1 MLFLQMTGV
10 SNYFERE
17 VKRRAFVVQRWDF
30 REAEK
35 REIEAETKR
44 KAGVSRILVLLTSGN
59 KIRLARTQYL
69 FWGYGN
75 LMVECQTWKTY
86 FCHLVSRLMRKPTI
100 CIGENKDADQ
110 LRGNREADQRLC
122 FRYWDST
129 IRLLLKSK
137 ISSFQHFFVAVQAS
151 FCRTRSETTL
161 LVFP

>member
-59 KIRLARTQYL
+59 NIRLARTQYV
-69 FWGYGN
+69 FGG
-75 LMVECQTWKTY
+75 MVT
-86 FCHLVSRLMRKPTI
+86 
-100 CIGENKDADQ
+100 
-110 LRGNREADQRLC
+110 
-122 FRYWDST
+122 
-129 IRLLLKSK
+129 
-137 ISSFQHFFVAVQAS
+137 
-151 FCRTRSETTL
+151 
-161 LVFP
+161 